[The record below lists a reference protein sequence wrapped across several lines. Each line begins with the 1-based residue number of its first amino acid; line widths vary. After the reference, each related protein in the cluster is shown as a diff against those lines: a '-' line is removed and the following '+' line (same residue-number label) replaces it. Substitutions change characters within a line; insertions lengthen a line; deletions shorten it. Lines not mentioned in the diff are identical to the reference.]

1 MDIKPGTRLGP
12 YEIVSSIGKGGM
24 GEVWKARDTRLNR
37 DVAIKISAQ
46 QFTDRFEVEAHAIA
60 ALNHSNICILHDIG
74 PNYLV
79 MELIEGPTLA
89 ERVAEGPLALEE
101 ALAIAKQIAD
111 ALEAAHE
118 KGITHRDLK
127 PANVKIRPDGSVKV
141 LDFGLAKATEASAA
155 FTSESPTIMSIPGT
169 ILGTAGYM
177 APEQARG
184 KTVDKR
190 ADIWAFGVVLYE
202 MTARR
207 RLFEGETVSDTLAA
221 VIMKEPDLP
230 LAPAKVQR
238 LLRRCL
244 EKDPR
249 LRLRDIGDAMPL
261 LEEVPLMGP
270 AAASRGGFV
279 WIAAAA
285 IFALIA
291 AALAFVHFREKPAE
305 PVLRFT
311 VPPEKGTFPQNSS
324 LPAVSPDG
332 RHVAYVATME
342 GKAQLWVRD
351 LDSLTSRLLFAE
363 TSRYPF
369 WSPDSRSIGFFS
381 EGKLRKVDASGG
393 PALTLCDAAP
403 GFGGT
408 WNRNGVILFSPS
420 RTAPIFRVAAA
431 GGIPT
436 PVTEVEKASGERTHH
451 HPGFLPDGRHFLYTA
466 LAFDE
471 EKIAI
476 YVGDLESRERRRVMA
491 ARSNAIYASPGF
503 LLFLRE
509 HTLMAQPF
517 DAGKLETTGDPFPIA
532 EQVNF
537 TTSAT
542 GQFSASQNG
551 VLAYISGLQGGAQLT
566 WFDRSGKTLG
576 TVGSPMETRG
586 PAISPDGKTVAF
598 ERLDPQTGFNDIW
611 LHDLAR
617 GTDSRFTFN
626 SKNNLYPIWSPDGS
640 YIAFASNRNG
650 RFNVYRKATG
660 GTGQDEIVDR
670 DALISFPDDWSPDGR
685 YLLAD
690 SDPSAPK
697 TLSDIW
703 VAPMARGRSAGKPY
717 PYLQTEFSEGLAKVS
732 PNGQWL
738 AYSSNETKRN
748 EVYVMTFPNPGGKW
762 QISTSGGTYPVWSR
776 NGKELFFVSA
786 DNKMM
791 AVDIGASGG
800 KLEAGIP
807 RALFDVRLTTLQ
819 GFDVSK
825 DGKFLVPTPVEQ
837 TAAVPMTVVVNW
849 PATLRK

>member
-1 MDIKPGTRLGP
+1 L
-12 YEIVSSIGKGGM
+12 
-24 GEVWKARDTRLNR
+24 
-37 DVAIKISAQ
+37 
-46 QFTDRFEVEAHAIA
+46 
-60 ALNHSNICILHDIG
+60 
-74 PNYLV
+74 
-79 MELIEGPTLA
+79 
-89 ERVAEGPLALEE
+89 
-101 ALAIAKQIAD
+101 
-111 ALEAAHE
+111 
-118 KGITHRDLK
+118 
-127 PANVKIRPDGSVKV
+127 
-141 LDFGLAKATEASAA
+141 
-155 FTSESPTIMSIPGT
+155 
-169 ILGTAGYM
+169 
-177 APEQARG
+177 
-184 KTVDKR
+184 
-190 ADIWAFGVVLYE
+190 
-202 MTARR
+202 
-207 RLFEGETVSDTLAA
+207 
-221 VIMKEPDLP
+221 
-230 LAPAKVQR
+230 
-238 LLRRCL
+238 
-244 EKDPR
+244 
-249 LRLRDIGDAMPL
+249 
-261 LEEVPLMGP
+261 
-270 AAASRGGFV
+270 
-279 WIAAAA
+279 
-285 IFALIA
+285 
-291 AALAFVHFREKPAE
+291 
-305 PVLRFT
+305 
-311 VPPEKGTFPQNSS
+311 
-324 LPAVSPDG
+324 
-332 RHVAYVATME
+332 
-342 GKAQLWVRD
+342 
-351 LDSLTSRLLFAE
+351 
-363 TSRYPF
+363 
-369 WSPDSRSIGFFS
+369 RSI
-381 EGKLRKVDASGG
+381 
-393 PALTLCDAAP
+393 
-403 GFGGT
+403 
-408 WNRNGVILFSPS
+408 
-420 RTAPIFRVAAA
+420 
-431 GGIPT
+431 
-436 PVTEVEKASGERTHH
+436 
-451 HPGFLPDGRHFLYTA
+451 
-466 LAFDE
+466 E

-517 DAGKLETTGDPFPIA
+517 DAGKLETTGDPFPIV

-748 EVYVMTFPNPGGKW
+748 EVYVMTFPNPGGKVADIHQRRHLPSLEPQRQGTVFRQRRQQDDGGRHRCLRW
-762 QISTSGGTYPVWSR
+762 QARSWYSASPVRCAAHNPSGIRCQQGR
-776 NGKELFFVSA
+776 K
-786 DNKMM
+786 
-791 AVDIGASGG
+791 
-800 KLEAGIP
+800 IP
-807 RALFDVRLTTLQ
+807 RPD
-819 GFDVSK
+819 
-825 DGKFLVPTPVEQ
+825 
-837 TAAVPMTVVVNW
+837 AVATVCQR
-849 PATLRK
+849 AYHDCG